1 MIEPVRVWYETYTT
15 SQNKC
20 LLFDVIGAI
29 YWNVIGAIGYG
40 IGAIGYGIGAI
51 CFGIGAILFGT

>member
-1 MIEPVRVWYETYTT
+1 MIEPVRVRYETYTT

-51 CFGIGAILFGT
+51 G